1 MHELCIFKYCSLLWI
16 LSGPTSAQTVTLTSS
31 VEQNERQAAC
41 PGEVVTFTCMVTD
54 GVVLS
59 WTAEPYFNMSDLIRF
74 VVSNDVGM
82 TIVDNSGL
90 FRATLT
96 SVSQSG
102 IFGDLTSDLT
112 VTASE
117 TLGGTVVQCLATSTI
132 LMSKTLTL
140 AGTMD

>member
-1 MHELCIFKYCSLLWI
+1 M
-16 LSGPTSAQTVTLTSS
+16 TLTSS
-31 VEQNERQAAC
+31 VEEAGRQVAC

-54 GVVLS
+54 GSSLR
-59 WTAEPYFNMSDLIRF
+59 WIAEPFINGSNPITF
-74 VVSNDVGM
+74 AVSSAPGDMG
-82 TIVDNSGL
+82 VDGSEL

-140 AGTMD
+140 AGAMDWSMYIFQ